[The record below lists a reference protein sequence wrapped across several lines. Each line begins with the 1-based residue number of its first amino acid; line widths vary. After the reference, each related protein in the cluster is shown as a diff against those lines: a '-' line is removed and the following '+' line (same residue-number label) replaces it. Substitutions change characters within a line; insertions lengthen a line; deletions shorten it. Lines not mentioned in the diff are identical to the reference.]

1 MGVIAMANLSAG
13 PGIKRRG
20 VMFILASPSGAG
32 KSTLS
37 RLLMQSEPNL
47 HLSVSATTRP
57 RRASEVD
64 GVHYNFVTPQR
75 FQSMIGENAFL
86 EWAEV
91 HGNRYGTP
99 REAVEKALSEG
110 RDVLFDIDWQG
121 TLQIYKHA
129 RADVASVFLLPPS
142 IPELKSRLERRAED
156 PEEVVSRRMKSAKT
170 EIGTWENFDY
180 VLINDDL
187 DTTFVALRSILHA
200 ERLKRERQRGLD
212 TFAAQLQA
220 AL

>member
-1 MGVIAMANLSAG
+1 
-13 PGIKRRG
+13 
-20 VMFILASPSGAG
+20 MFILASPSGAG

-37 RLLMQSEPNL
+37 RLLMQSELNL
-47 HLSVSATTRP
+47 HLSISATTRA
-57 RRASEVD
+57 RRPSEVD
-64 GVHYNFVTPQR
+64 GVHYHFVTPQR
-75 FQSMIGENAFL
+75 FQSMINEGELL

-99 REAVEKALSEG
+99 REPIEKALSEG

-129 RADVASVFLLPPS
+129 RPDVASVFLLPPS

-156 PEEVVSRRMKSAKT
+156 SAEIVARRMASAKT

-200 ERLKRERQRGLD
+200 ERLKRERQKGLGE
-212 TFAAQLQA
+212 FAVQLQA